1 MNNEGMNQ
9 QTVNGRKE
17 VFVIPPDPSFRPEH
31 REHHILYAP
40 FAASALLLR
49 PEESGL
55 IEAWLSGSGTQD
67 LPGEYQNLLKP
78 VRTVKPVFSPLEYNI
93 LSVIAGFNCNFHCS
107 YCYSAG
113 SRSGAEI
120 DPGQLA
126 AAIGHL
132 LDAGRSPSKERSIFI
147 TGGGEPLLARRTL
160 FPAIAGARQMAKQ
173 HSLNLSVM
181 MMTNGALTDGDIARE
196 LIGLGIHPC
205 ISFEILEDVQQQQRG
220 HYRQVAEGID
230 CLLGA
235 GLIPSVSA
243 TITPLNAGRQVEML
257 QQAQRRFPAITDF
270 SFDPVVDNSLFTS
283 VADLEAFY
291 TRYLDGF
298 FEARRFARDNG
309 LHLFC
314 SLMERFDRL
323 TTRYC
328 RGQLCLTPG
337 GSISICHTIA
347 APSDT
352 GYEACVYGKAE
363 NDRLTFDTEKFT
375 RLMSDD
381 LHAHPECNDCF
392 ARWNC
397 GGGCLMVRTRLDKAS
412 LDAHCNF
419 TREFTRRFLYDNL
432 VMTVP
437 SGINDLL
444 KEPENNIY

>member
-1 MNNEGMNQ
+1 MNDKGMNQ
-9 QTVNGRKE
+9 HFVNGRKE
-17 VFVIPPDPSFRPEH
+17 VFVIPPGPSFRPEH
-31 REHHILYAP
+31 REHRMLYAP
-40 FAASALLLR
+40 IAVSAMLLS
-49 PEESGL
+49 PEETGL
-55 IEAWLSGSGTQD
+55 IEAWLSGTGAQD
-67 LPGEYQNLLKP
+67 LPGEYQSLLKP
-78 VRTVKPVFSPLEYNI
+78 VRSTKPVVSPLEYNT

-120 DPGQLA
+120 ASEQLE
-126 AAIGHL
+126 AAIRHL
-132 LDAGRSPSKERSIFI
+132 LDAGRSSSRERSIFI
-147 TGGGEPLLARRTL
+147 TGGGEPLLVRRVL
-160 FPAIAGARQMAKQ
+160 FPAIAGARRLAAQNGL
-173 HSLNLSVM
+173 SLTVM
-181 MMTNGALTDGDIARE
+181 MMTNGALIDGEIARE
-196 LIGLGIHPC
+196 LIALGIHPC

-220 HYRQVAEGID
+220 HYRQVAAGID

-257 QQAQRRFPAITDF
+257 QQAQRRFPSITEF

-283 VADLEAFY
+283 AADLDAFY
-291 TRYLDGF
+291 TCYLDGF
-298 FEARRFARDNG
+298 FAARHFARENS

-352 GYEACVYGKAE
+352 DYEACMYGKAE
-363 NDRLTFDTEKFT
+363 NNRLTFDMEKFT
-375 RLMSDD
+375 RLMNDD

>member
-1 MNNEGMNQ
+1 MDKAGMNQ
-9 QTVNGRKE
+9 QVATEPKK
-17 VFVIPPDPSFRPEH
+17 VFVIPPGPVFRPEH
-31 REHHILYAP
+31 REHSILYAP
-40 FAASALLLR
+40 FAASAMLLS
-49 PEESGL
+49 PEKRGL
-55 IEAWLSGSGTQD
+55 FEAWLTGCGAQGM
-67 LPGEYQNLLKP
+67 PGEYENMLRP
-78 VRTVKPVFSPLEYNI
+78 VRTVKPVFSPLEYNT

-120 DPGQLA
+120 ASEQLE
-126 AAIGHL
+126 AAIRHL
-132 LDAGRSPSKERSIFI
+132 LDAGRSSSRERSIFI
-147 TGGGEPLLARRTL
+147 TGGGEPLLVRRVL
-160 FPAIAGARQMAKQ
+160 FPAIAGARRLAAQNGL
-173 HSLNLSVM
+173 SLTVM
-181 MMTNGALTDGDIARE
+181 MMTNGALINDDIARD
-196 LIGLGIHPC
+196 LLAPGIHPC
-205 ISFEILEDVQQQQRG
+205 ISFEILEDVQQKQRG
-220 HYRQVAEGID
+220 HYRQVAAGID
-230 CLLGA
+230 CLLNA

-243 TITPLNAGRQVEML
+243 TITPGNAGRQVEML
-257 QQAQRRFPAITDF
+257 QQARRRFPAITEF
-270 SFDPVVDNSLFTS
+270 SFDPVVDNSLFPS
-283 VADLEAFY
+283 AVELEAFY

-298 FEARRFARDNG
+298 FEARHFARENG

-352 GYEACVYGKAE
+352 GYEACVYGKTD
-363 NDRLTFDTEKFT
+363 NDRLTFDIEKFT
-375 RLMSDD
+375 RLMNDD